1 MSQAQVQNDV
11 WIELGGIVGREHL
24 RPATP
29 EDAVEEMQPVAV
41 IAPGTAQEVA
51 QVLRYCNSAGLT
63 IIPRGGGT
71 RLGLGNRP
79 RKADFILS
87 LERLNRVIEHAWGDM
102 TVTVEA
108 GCTIDKLQHVLREHG
123 QQLGADP
130 MQPERA
136 TVGGVLA
143 TAESGT
149 LRIRYG
155 AIRDLVLGLE
165 MVLPDGSVIKAGGKV
180 VKNVAGY
187 DLTKLAIGSLGTLG
201 IITRAVFRLHPIPVA
216 VASYS
221 ATLPTASEAG
231 KLVLAILDS
240 HLVYTGLQICARAA
254 DEILVHVRF
263 EGIPESLQDQY
274 AKLGWIAGDHRFVE
288 CADDVWSERQNLFV
302 NPGSS
307 VICKCCVLPSQIGS
321 LCRALFRQAEPAG
334 VAATVV
340 AQGTGLVE
348 VRLDAAGLKPLMNT
362 LHFLRGEVDRLEGTM
377 TVSQCPVA
385 MKEEMDVWGTMKDAL
400 PLMQR
405 IKQKFD
411 PEQTLN
417 PGRFVGGI

>member
-1 MSQAQVQNDV
+1 M
-11 WIELGGIVGREHL
+11 VGPEHL

-29 EDAVEEMQPVAV
+29 EDAVEGVQPIGV

-51 QVLRYCNSAGLT
+51 QVLRYCTSAGLS

-71 RLGLGNRP
+71 QLGLGNRP
-79 RKADFILS
+79 RQADYVLS

-108 GCTIDKLQHVLREHG
+108 GCTIGKLQGVLREHG
-123 QQLGADP
+123 QQLAADP
-130 MQPERA
+130 MQPRRA

-165 MVLPDGSVIKAGGKV
+165 MALPDGSVIKAGGKV

-201 IITRAVFRLHPIPVA
+201 VITRAVFRLHPVPVA
-216 VASYS
+216 AASYV
-221 ATLPTASEAG
+221 ATLATPSETS
-231 KLVLAILDS
+231 KLLLAILDS
-240 HLVYTGLQICARAA
+240 HLVYTGLQIQARHA
-254 DEILVHVRF
+254 DQIFVHVRF
-263 EGIPESLQDQY
+263 EGIPESLLDQY
-274 AKLGWIAGDHRFVE
+274 AKLARVKGAYQFAE
-288 CADDVWSERQNLFV
+288 CADDVWNERQKLFA
-302 NPGSS
+302 NPGGSA
-307 VICKCCVLPSQIGS
+307 ICKCCVLPSQIGS
-321 LCRALFRQAEPAG
+321 LCHVLFRQTERTQ
-334 VAATVV
+334 VATTVV
-340 AQGTGLVE
+340 AQATGLVE
-348 VRLDAAGLKPLMNT
+348 VRLDAADLDT
-362 LHFLRGEVDRLEGTM
+362 LITAVHALRSAVDLLEGTM

-385 MKEEMDVWGTMKDAL
+385 MKDEMDVWGTLKDGL

-405 IKQKFD
+405 IKEKFD
-411 PEQTLN
+411 PGQTLN